1 VATFK
6 LLITTGLCVL
16 SSAWLPAPKT
26 QQSLTVNAV
35 RFYRPQLQQ
44 TQIKAFVEIPYA
56 VLTPTTDGA
65 GGRLTYQI
73 TVRIKDSTGLEL
85 VQNAWSGHAT
95 AAARQSGASG
105 MEILDFALAPGL
117 YRLEVAVVDSLSGRR
132 LTSDLPLEAF
142 RGQTDVSDLLLTPQI
157 RTAQAQDT
165 VPMPGEIRK
174 GNLLIAGAA
183 ELILTPLRSKAH
195 YLLETYNPEAETAQ
209 LTVVVQD
216 SSKKVIVSTPASSA
230 QLPAGGGVLTGTV
243 DLAGLPAGNYTL
255 ETKLTMKGRGLER
268 SAPFTMAGL
277 SETIAK
283 DVKLR
288 QADRV
293 TDKGYFAN
301 LTPEELD
308 RAQAPLSL
316 IAKPGELSVYD
327 DKLSLAAKQRFLTE
341 FWSKRDPTPRT
352 PRNEVREQFYAAI
365 TYADRNFREGGRG
378 TTEGWRTDRGR
389 IYALNGVPE
398 EVLRRH
404 QQGYA
409 PPYEVWR
416 YSKGKGRYYIFADR
430 TGVGGF
436 KLLSSNDLQQVGDP
450 NWQRIL
456 GIPALEEIA
465 TFLNLDRIELD
476 RGGGF

>member
-243 DLAGLPAGNYTL
+243 DLVGDKAHHEGPRPRTLRAIYHGRPFRNYREGCEAKTGRPGDRQGLLREPHTRGAGPGSSPAFSY
-255 ETKLTMKGRGLER
+255 
-268 SAPFTMAGL
+268 
-277 SETIAK
+277 
-283 DVKLR
+283 R
-288 QADRV
+288 QAR
-293 TDKGYFAN
+293 
-301 LTPEELD
+301 
-308 RAQAPLSL
+308 
-316 IAKPGELSVYD
+316 
-327 DKLSLAAKQRFLTE
+327 
-341 FWSKRDPTPRT
+341 
-352 PRNEVREQFYAAI
+352 
-365 TYADRNFREGGRG
+365 
-378 TTEGWRTDRGR
+378 
-389 IYALNGVPE
+389 
-398 EVLRRH
+398 
-404 QQGYA
+404 
-409 PPYEVWR
+409 
-416 YSKGKGRYYIFADR
+416 
-430 TGVGGF
+430 
-436 KLLSSNDLQQVGDP
+436 
-450 NWQRIL
+450 
-456 GIPALEEIA
+456 
-465 TFLNLDRIELD
+465 
-476 RGGGF
+476 